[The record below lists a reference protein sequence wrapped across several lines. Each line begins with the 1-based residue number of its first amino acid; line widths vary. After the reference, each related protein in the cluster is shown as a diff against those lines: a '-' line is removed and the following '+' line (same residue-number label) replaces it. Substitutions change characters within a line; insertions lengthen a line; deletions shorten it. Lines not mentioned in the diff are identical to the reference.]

1 MHRLLLK
8 LPDAEFDYIKSN
20 AAKMNIPMSTFVRL
34 AIMGQL
40 KSPEIEKPEKEKP
53 LTEKTDPEYRAYT
66 DRFYSSFTRDWE
78 RKRNEAL
85 EYAAWLDPVIRA
97 RSEAR
102 IAAREQA
109 KLGPKPAV
117 DPDMQKMLD
126 EADAFIAKEEPK

>member
-85 EYAAWLDPVIRA
+85 EYAAWLDPAIRA
-97 RSEAR
+97 RSEAH

-126 EADAFIAKEEPK
+126 EADTFIAKEEPK

>member
-66 DRFYSSFTRDWE
+66 DRFYSSFTHDWE

-85 EYAAWLDPVIRA
+85 EYAAWLDPAIRA

-109 KLGPKPAV
+109 KLGPKRAV

-126 EADAFIAKEEPK
+126 AADAFIAKEEPK